1 MKLTADVDSQQVV
14 DSLRGCGMAVMRNA
28 NECQRLESIDN
39 GTRAR
44 GGGGK
49 GKLRK
54 GRGKLSLP
62 FTSDVYLPCVSARD
76 VNFRVYPSAGD
87 VQFD

>member
-44 GGGGK
+44 GGGGE
-49 GKLRK
+49 GEAEERQRETL
-54 GRGKLSLP
+54 
-62 FTSDVYLPCVSARD
+62 FAFHV
-76 VNFRVYPSAGD
+76 
-87 VQFD
+87 